1 MPTKGRENHF
11 LEAGGP
17 LCSPLQA
24 DLGRSWLYLLL
35 PSLSL
40 YVTMFI
46 EFVFSANNGKTERQ
60 KSLKNTVQMTCADSG
75 FLLFWFKVNFCIPN
89 SLSLLIH
96 SCCRS

>member
-1 MPTKGRENHF
+1 MRKKAHDCIAAFLSGDSCSSQTDQLSASLVMPTKGRENHF

-24 DLGRSWLYLLL
+24 ELGRSWLYLLL

-46 EFVFSANNGKTERQ
+46 EFVF
-60 KSLKNTVQMTCADSG
+60 
-75 FLLFWFKVNFCIPN
+75 
-89 SLSLLIH
+89 
-96 SCCRS
+96 